1 MIASIRYLDQFVK
14 MDGHWYFRQ
23 RKLMVDWIDN
33 RPLGG
38 DWRIAARFA
47 LGFQRARLRGRSHD
61 RSCIRVAAEMTRS
74 PTEKIADNG
83 AGF

>member
-14 MDGHWYFRQ
+14 VDGHWYFRQ

-47 LGFQRARLRGRSHD
+47 LGFQRARL
-61 RSCIRVAAEMTRS
+61 
-74 PTEKIADNG
+74 
-83 AGF
+83 